1 MKKQNKLLQ
10 KATLASL
17 LLGLSFSSA
26 VQAQDLSEKKLKS
39 VKRDLNIMTTIIKTA
54 INGNENSRNSR
65 SHRSS
70 DVEGIY
76 LANQGMV
83 FTIGS
88 RHGVSYSFSRG
99 HHSVAPIAPVPPI
112 PPIIRSSAPLS
123 EDDVDR
129 IEESTMEAVELAM
142 DMAEVQMEFY
152 SEMDWSHRSSQE
164 RSEGRAEQNELEK
177 QRRELER
184 EARKLE
190 RNVRDIERKI
200 RDAEYQQ
207 ELNASADNKKKIAK
221 LEAEMKQQSEN
232 LTNVAKEI
240 SSKAELLQ
248 KKASEMREKQ
258 IAQLNARIKVTETA
272 ISQAV
277 CDFGGGLRSLAKGE
291 HITFNLK
298 GRSDRL
304 YIFDMPSI
312 YKCADGDITA
322 TDLLNK
328 AVQYSL

>member
-1 MKKQNKLLQ
+1 MKKRTNILQ

-17 LLGLSFSSA
+17 LFGLSFSA
-26 VQAQDLSEKKLKS
+26 TIQAQDLSEKKLKG

-54 INGNENSRNSR
+54 INGADDSRNNR
-65 SHRSS
+65 NHRGSE
-70 DVEGIY
+70 VEGTY

-88 RHGVSYSFSRG
+88 NHGVKYSFG
-99 HHSVAPIAPVPPI
+99 EVHHRVAPIAPVPPI
-112 PPIIRSSAPLS
+112 PPVIRSNAPLS
-123 EDDVDR
+123 EDDIDM
-129 IEESTMEAVELAM
+129 IEESTMQAVEMAM
-142 DMAEVQMEFY
+142 DMAEVQMEIY
-152 SEMDWSHRSSQE
+152 SEMDWSSRSNHE

-190 RNVRDIERKI
+190 RNVRDLERKI

-207 ELNASADNKKKIAK
+207 ELNASAENKKKIAK
-221 LEAEMKQQSEN
+221 LEAELKQQSTN
-232 LTNVAKEI
+232 LTGVAKEI
-240 SSKAELLQ
+240 SSKAEVL
-248 KKASEMREKQ
+248 KNKANEIREKQ
-258 IAQLNARIKVTETA
+258 LAQLNARVKATETA
-272 ISQAV
+272 LSQVV
-277 CDFGGGLRSLAKGE
+277 CDFGGGMRSLAKGE

-322 TDLLNK
+322 SDLLAK